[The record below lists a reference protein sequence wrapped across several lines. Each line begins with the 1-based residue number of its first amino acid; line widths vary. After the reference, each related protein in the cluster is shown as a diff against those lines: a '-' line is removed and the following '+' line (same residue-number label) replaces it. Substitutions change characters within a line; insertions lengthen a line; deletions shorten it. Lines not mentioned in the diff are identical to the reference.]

1 MFLKISKKSEY
12 TRILLA
18 NNLYFCKVNIDYK
31 SMCESHSALTVSKI
45 LLKINIIIIYVMLY
59 NSR

>member
-18 NNLYFCKVNIDYK
+18 NKLYFCNVKIDYK
-31 SMCESHSALTVSKI
+31 SMCESYSA
-45 LLKINIIIIYVMLY
+45 
-59 NSR
+59 